1 VNVPSSD
8 WSVSLSA
15 ENGYEFMAQGAVTF
29 DHLEAGAYLLQ
40 VEHATCGVSSA
51 VIHVE
56 QPEAIL
62 THITGTESVECN
74 QGNSGMFTFE
84 VENAHW
90 FTYEVRNEQ
99 HEVVRTA
106 NVEGHQALVEGL
118 TAGLYTVHVFT
129 PCTQEELEVDL
140 RDSQANT
147 IAVEQQVMAL
157 GDNQFA
163 AHLHA
168 VLAQPG
174 ICTWSFSN
182 GVELIGNE
190 AQVVLSNGETL
201 TYNVV
206 CQGVCN
212 ATATGSVQA
221 LSLQD
226 DAAAQ
231 ANNILFSQTTGS
243 VRLMFENIE
252 TQQVSAR
259 LFDAQGRLI
268 ETTTFVMAGG
278 SQREW
283 ATTQLSKG
291 AYTLVLSAGSEALFT
306 QKFIK

>member
-1 VNVPSSD
+1 
-8 WSVSLSA
+8 
-15 ENGYEFMAQGAVTF
+15 
-29 DHLEAGAYLLQ
+29 
-40 VEHATCGVSSA
+40 
-51 VIHVE
+51 
-56 QPEAIL
+56 
-62 THITGTESVECN
+62 
-74 QGNSGMFTFE
+74 MFTFE

-99 HEVVRTA
+99 QEVVRTA

-163 AHLHA
+163 AQLNA

-212 ATATGSVQA
+212 AIATGSVQA

-226 DAAAQ
+226 DAAAE
-231 ANNILFSQTTGS
+231 ANTILFSQTTGS

>member
-1 VNVPSSD
+1 LADASIDVNVPSSD

-51 VIHVE
+51 VIQVD
-56 QPEAIL
+56 QPEAIR
-62 THITGTESVECN
+62 TQITGTEPVECN

-84 VENAHW
+84 VENAQW

-99 HEVVRTA
+99 YEVVRTA

-118 TAGLYTVHVFT
+118 TAALYTV
-129 PCTQEELEVDL
+129 
-140 RDSQANT
+140 
-147 IAVEQQVMAL
+147 QVVAL
-157 GDNQFA
+157 ADNQFTTQLNA
-163 AHLHA
+163 SLS
-168 VLAQPG
+168 QPG
-174 ICTWSFSN
+174 TCTWSFSN
-182 GVELIGNE
+182 GAEIIGNE
-190 AQVVLSNGETL
+190 AQLVLSNGEAL
-201 TYNVV
+201 TYTVT

-226 DAAAQ
+226 DVAAA
-231 ANNILFSQTTGS
+231 NSISFSQTNGS

-252 TQQVSAR
+252 SQQVNAR

-268 ETTTFVMAGG
+268 ETTTFVLTDG

-283 ATTQLSKG
+283 STAQLSKG
-291 AYTLVLSAGSEALFT
+291 SYTLVLTSGNAALFT